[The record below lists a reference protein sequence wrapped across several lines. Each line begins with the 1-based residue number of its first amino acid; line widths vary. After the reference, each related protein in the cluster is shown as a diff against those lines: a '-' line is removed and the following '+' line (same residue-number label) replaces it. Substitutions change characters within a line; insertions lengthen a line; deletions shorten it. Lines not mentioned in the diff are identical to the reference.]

1 MSVIIFNSC
10 KSTQVES
17 SGVIAKNPV
26 IAHRGAWKAEN
37 LPQNSIASLKH
48 AIALGCAGSEFDVR
62 MTADHV
68 LVVNHDP
75 DYKGLVIEDHTFS
88 ELAKHNLS
96 NGESVPTLKEY
107 LLAGMENNPNTG
119 LVCEIKPSKTKGR
132 NVLMAENVM
141 ALVGELK
148 AERYM
153 SYYIS
158 FSYEILEKIIE
169 INPYAKTQFLDGSM
183 SPEAL
188 KKSGIS
194 GLDYAANVFRKNP
207 EWIKRAKEHHL
218 KLNVWTVNKEKDMD
232 WFLNYGFDYI
242 TTDEPELLF
251 ERIKNSKFEK
261 TDKK

>member
-1 MSVIIFNSC
+1 MRLIILVLTFISLNSC
-10 KSTQVES
+10 KSTMMES
-17 SGVIAKNPV
+17 SGVIANNPV

-75 DYKGLVIEDHTFS
+75 DYMGLFIENHTYS
-88 ELAKHNLS
+88 ELSKHKLS
-96 NGESVPTLKEY
+96 NGELLPTLKDY

-119 LVCEIKPSKTKGR
+119 LVCEIKSSKTEGR

-141 ALVGELK
+141 ALVDELK
-148 AERYM
+148 AESYM

-169 INPYAKTQFLDGSM
+169 INPDAQTQLLDGSM

-188 KKSGIS
+188 KEAGIS

-207 EWIKRAKEHHL
+207 EWIKSAKEHHL

-232 WFLNYGFDYI
+232 WFLNSGFDYI

-251 ERIKNSKFEK
+251 ERIKN
-261 TDKK
+261 

>member
-1 MSVIIFNSC
+1 M
-10 KSTQVES
+10 VES

-75 DYKGLVIEDHTFS
+75 DYMGLLIENHTYS
-88 ELAKHNLS
+88 DLS
-96 NGESVPTLKEY
+96 IHKLPNGELLPTLKDY
-107 LLAGMENNPNTG
+107 LVAGMENNPNTG
-119 LVCEIKPSKTKGR
+119 LVCEIKPSKTEGR

-141 ALVGELK
+141 TLVDELK
-148 AERYM
+148 AESYM

-158 FSYEILEKIIE
+158 FSYEILEKLIE
-169 INPYAKTQFLDGSM
+169 INPKAQTQFLDGSM

-188 KKSGIS
+188 KEAGIS

-207 EWIKRAKEHHL
+207 EWIKSAKEHHL

-232 WFLNYGFDYI
+232 WYLNNGFDYI